1 MTKDFTMHAK
11 FSVVALGALLVTAC
25 NAPDSPASGVSALH
39 VPIVSQTAFVF
50 DADAPGGMMSSSET
64 ERLDDWLASVN
75 VGYGSSVYV
84 DGPEG
89 PARGQVAAVVGQ
101 YGLLLSEGAPV
112 TPGVVPPGAVRVV
125 VSRAVAAVPGCPDW
139 HRQSEP
145 DFNNK
150 SMSNFGCGVNGAL
163 AAQVAD
169 ANDLVRGTPD
179 TQAGDGAHAS
189 KAITMYRNWPLTAII
204 DGQTKR
210 PLKKVESTARKDK

>member
-1 MTKDFTMHAK
+1 MKKDFTMNAK
-11 FSVVALGALLVTAC
+11 YSLVALGALLVTAC
-25 NAPDSPASGVSALH
+25 NAPDTPAAGVSALH
-39 VPIVSQTAFVF
+39 IPVVSQTSFVF
-50 DADAPGGMMSSSET
+50 DADAPGGVMSSSEA

-84 DGPEG
+84 DGPDG

-112 TPGVVPPGAVRVV
+112 TPGMVPPGAVRVV

-139 HRQSEP
+139 KGQSEP
-145 DFNNK
+145 NYSNK

-169 ANDLVRGTPD
+169 ANHLVRGTPD
-179 TQAGDGAHAS
+179 TQAGDGQTAS
-189 KAITMYRNWPLTAII
+189 KAIDMYRTWPLTGII
-204 DGQTKR
+204 EGQNKR

>member
-1 MTKDFTMHAK
+1 MTKDFTMNAK
-11 FSVVALGALLVTAC
+11 FSLVALGALLVTAC

-39 VPIVSQTAFVF
+39 VPVVSQTTFVF
-50 DADAPGGMMSSSET
+50 DAAAPGGLLPASEA
-64 ERLDDWLASVN
+64 ERLDDWLSSVN

-84 DGPEG
+84 DGDDG
-89 PARGQVAAVVGQ
+89 AARGQVAAVVGQ
-101 YGLLLSEGAPV
+101 YGLLLKEGAPV
-112 TPGVVPPGAVRVV
+112 TPGAVAPGSVRVIV
-125 VSRAVAAVPGCPDW
+125 TRAVASVPGCPDW

-150 SMSNFGCGVNGAL
+150 SMSNYGCAVNGAL

-169 ANDLVRGTPD
+169 AEDLVRGTPD

-189 KAITMYRNWPLTAII
+189 KAIGMYRTWPLTGVVE
-204 DGQTKR
+204 GQTKR